1 MKLNTIR
8 LIFITLNRFIFF
20 MFTDTIGVNENM
32 SSLNNTRSDA
42 ETLKYFAINIAV
54 IFGVTVALIMIS
66 EYFAGT

>member
-1 MKLNTIR
+1 M
-8 LIFITLNRFIFF
+8 FIDN
-20 MFTDTIGVNENM
+20 IGVNKDM

-54 IFGVTVALIMIS
+54 IFGVMVALIMIS